1 MLPKI
6 KNISALSNYK
16 LKVIFEDDKT
26 VIYDV
31 LDDIITLPDFVPLKT
46 QTGLFE
52 NFQIDESKTCVSW
65 SDRIDLPSDVL
76 YEYGESLDVA

>member
-65 SDRIDLPSDVL
+65 SDRIDLPSDIL

>member
-76 YEYGESLDVA
+76 YEYGKSSDVA